1 MLLPP
6 TRFIFRSR
14 WWALAW
20 AAGICWMA
28 YDFAGGSSAG
38 DDTQNAAAANAT
50 DDPIGNALVGS

>member
-6 TRFIFRSR
+6 TRFVFRSR

-28 YDFAGGSSAG
+28 YDFAGGDQS
-38 DDTQNAAAANAT
+38 DTQNAAVADNA
-50 DDPIGNALVGS
+50 DDPIGNALSAQ